1 VAKLRYNKTFKEGI
15 ATILFCIVLFGSIV
29 VFFIAAQGQYDRL
42 VSGMKSME
50 ATIIDVD
57 HDMHIKGPNDQEIYI
72 EYEVDGI
79 VYHGELRTDTAIS
92 FDAGTGASYSI
103 GDKVPILYDPQNPEI
118 IASPRSLGVGHF
130 WLVVALIGLAL
141 VLVCLIAVLKNHR
154 RYLVTREEYDKER
167 EKLKRGKIEAKKRKK
182 QLKLARREKYAKRRK
197 IIKIILIILAVPVV
211 AFILFV
217 LLGALLMAHKK

>member
-1 VAKLRYNKTFKEGI
+1 MAKLRYNKTFKEGI

-29 VFFIAAQGQYDRL
+29 VFFIAAKGQYDRL

-57 HDMHIKGPNDQEIYI
+57 HDMHIKGPN
-72 EYEVDGI
+72 
-79 VYHGELRTDTAIS
+79 
-92 FDAGTGASYSI
+92 
-103 GDKVPILYDPQNPEI
+103 DKVPILYDPQNPEI

-167 EKLKRGKIEAKKRKK
+167 EKLKRGKLEAKKRKK

-217 LLGALLMAHKK
+217 LLGALLMAYEK